1 MEYLEANGTYLS
13 RSSVRTHPPLRGP
26 LPRGDRLR
34 SNNFHEVP
42 SLEGCPKGGVGF
54 GPKRALSKCHS
65 ALGQTPRSRFAR
77 GSLNKQGPR
86 PFG

>member
-42 SLEGCPKGGVGF
+42 SLEGCPKGGVG
-54 GPKRALSKCHS
+54 GPFIIYVDS
-65 ALGQTPRSRFAR
+65 
-77 GSLNKQGPR
+77 R
-86 PFG
+86 PFAVQSSR